1 MKSILIRTLTL
12 TLALLLCL
20 PLAACK
26 NAADKVVTTTAQ
38 SDPTEEKPAELD
50 KELKI
55 DIMVLSG
62 TTGVGIAPMINDVK
76 NGTAA
81 LNYNIEVASSAGTQV
96 VEDAHLVFALTEFC
110 DMAADKSAASGN
122 ENSIHSSSFT
132 V

>member
-12 TLALLLCL
+12 TLVLLLCL

-26 NAADKVVTTTAQ
+26 NAVNKVVTTTAQ

-81 LNYNIEVASSAGTQV
+81 LNYNIEVAY
-96 VEDAHLVFALTEFC
+96 
-110 DMAADKSAASGN
+110 
-122 ENSIHSSSFT
+122 
-132 V
+132 